1 MKIFVTGATGYIGG
15 SVAERLLR
23 EGHAVTGLVRSESG
37 AKEIEAL
44 GMRAVLGTL
53 DDSEVIARAAR
64 DAEAV
69 IDTAEAN
76 HPGVVDA
83 IASAVRGSGKF
94 FLHTSGSGIVATD
107 AGGEPVDA
115 IYDEYSVFTPSFP
128 RMVQRAAIDQVVFD
142 CAKQNV
148 RSVVVRPTMIYG
160 GGRGVRKESA
170 QVPALI
176 ENAKK
181 AGIGLHIGR
190 GENLWANVH
199 IDDVVELYV
208 LALQKAP
215 AGALYYAENGEQAL
229 KNVAASISRMLGFGG
244 KTREWSRQDS
254 EAALGPEGA
263 FILRVEQPCAGQALT
278 RGTGLAAQRPADP
291 GRNRAGALQA
301 RASPVLTSHRGDG
314 PYQAM

>member
-23 EGHAVTGLVRSESG
+23 DGHAITGLVRYKSG
-37 AKEIEAL
+37 AKEIEAR
-44 GMRAVLGTL
+44 GMRAVLGAL

-64 DAEAV
+64 EADAV

-83 IASAVRGSGKF
+83 IASAVRGSGKP

-107 AGGEPVDA
+107 AAGESVDT
-115 IYDEYSVFTPSFP
+115 IYDEYSPFTPSFP

-160 GGRGVRKESA
+160 GGKGVRTESA

-176 ENAKK
+176 DNAKK
-181 AGIGLHIGR
+181 EGIGLHIGR

-199 IDDVVELYV
+199 IDDVVELYI
-208 LALQKAP
+208 LALEKAP
-215 AGALYYAENGEQAL
+215 AGALYYAENGEETL

-244 KTREWSRQDS
+244 KTRAWSPQDA
-254 EAALGPEGA
+254 EAALGPKAHSSFASNSRVRGKRSRTELGWQPKGRP
-263 FILRVEQPCAGQALT
+263 ILEEIEQGHYKRLH
-278 RGTGLAAQRPADP
+278 RP
-291 GRNRAGALQA
+291 
-301 RASPVLTSHRGDG
+301 
-314 PYQAM
+314 

>member
-15 SVAERLLR
+15 SIAERLLR
-23 EGHAVTGLVRSESG
+23 EGHSITGLVRNDSS
-37 AKEIEAL
+37 ARQIEAR

-53 DDSEVIARAAR
+53 DDSDVIARAAR
-64 DAEAV
+64 EADAV

-76 HPGVVDA
+76 HAGVVDA

-94 FLHTSGSGIVATD
+94 FLHTSGSGIVATN
-107 AGGEPVDA
+107 AAGEPVDT
-115 IYDEYSVFTPSFP
+115 IYDEYSSVTPSFP

-160 GGRGVRKESA
+160 GGHGVRKESA

-190 GENLWANVH
+190 GENLRANVH

-229 KNVAASISRMLGFGG
+229 KNVAVSISRLLGFSG
-244 KTREWSRQDS
+244 KTRQWSPQDAQ
-254 EAALGPEGA
+254 AALGPKAHSSFGSNSRVRGKRSRAELGWQPKGRP
-263 FILRVEQPCAGQALT
+263 ILEEIEHGHYKRVH
-278 RGTGLAAQRPADP
+278 RP
-291 GRNRAGALQA
+291 
-301 RASPVLTSHRGDG
+301 
-314 PYQAM
+314 